1 MRHSLPLLSA
11 LALVLLACGYYGPP
25 ERPHG
30 PAVAPTLS
38 EADECESPEKRK

>member
-1 MRHSLPLLSA
+1 MRRSLPLLSV

-25 ERPHG
+25 QRPHG

-38 EADECESPEKRK
+38 DTDECESPEERK